1 MSDNASQQNWYSRYS
16 RQLLLDNFDEHS
28 QQALSRSC
36 VAVAGLGGLGHGAAT
51 QLAASGVGTLILI
64 DPDVVELSNL
74 PRQTLYRDTDIGQSK
89 ARVAAR
95 ALMHINPAGQYH
107 AQVAGVQDASTPH
120 LLNADVVLDCTDNL
134 ASRRWLGTFC
144 QHHGLPL
151 ITGAAAGL
159 EGLCIGFSPAPGSPC
174 YGCLEA
180 LQAFA
185 PQNCLTQGIL
195 GPVVNMVGQYQAHLT
210 LLALTGLAPVP
221 WGELARFN
229 GTGWQHL
236 QLPVN
241 PACTCCQHHATA
253 ISTQESA
260 YAAAD

>member
-1 MSDNASQQNWYSRYS
+1 MSFWTVPTIWLPGAGWARFASIM
-16 RQLLLDNFDEHS
+16 DC
-28 QQALSRSC
+28 RS
-36 VAVAGLGGLGHGAAT
+36 
-51 QLAASGVGTLILI
+51 S
-64 DPDVVELSNL
+64 P
-74 PRQTLYRDTDIGQSK
+74 
-89 ARVAAR
+89 
-95 ALMHINPAGQYH
+95 
-107 AQVAGVQDASTPH
+107 
-120 LLNADVVLDCTDNL
+120 
-134 ASRRWLGTFC
+134 
-144 QHHGLPL
+144 
-151 ITGAAAGL
+151 GAAAGL

-260 YAAAD
+260 HATAN